1 VVRSLPEAARLARS
15 ANPTRGK
22 AILYPPTAD
31 RYFLYWVGS
40 WRPLP
45 FTSAHIAASA
55 FVGLRFI
62 VES

>member
-1 VVRSLPEAARLARS
+1 LARS

-31 RYFLYWVGS
+31 RYFLHWVVAR
-40 WRPLP
+40 RPLP